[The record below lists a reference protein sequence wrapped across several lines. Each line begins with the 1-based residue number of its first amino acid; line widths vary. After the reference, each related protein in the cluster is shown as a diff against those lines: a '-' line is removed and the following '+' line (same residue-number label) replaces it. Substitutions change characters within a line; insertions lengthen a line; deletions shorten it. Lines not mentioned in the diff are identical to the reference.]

1 MPLARDTARI
11 VGYGMTRLGKHGRTA
26 NALMQEAF
34 EAALGSAGL
43 RLRDIDGLVA
53 VPSLSHPH
61 FMEAHMLATRVGL
74 LPHSGVRVRT
84 IDTGGAGPV
93 SGLLEAVRMVKTERC
108 QAVAVVAGDA
118 VSSLDT
124 AEFLQRADATCTD
137 GSLASPVIP
146 SGYDRIAQ
154 WQIQNGHVTREQLAM
169 VSVLMSRQA
178 ARHPAALTR
187 RSHTLEEVLS
197 APSVAPVTGR
207 LECARRADGGAAI
220 IVASSNFMD
229 ARLGHDRMSSI
240 DGTPSAALGP
250 AAAGGG
256 VVVLGGGEA
265 SGPLYPPAVIDGT
278 MFSCEAA
285 AKAAFSEAQLL
296 PADID
301 WFGLYDCC
309 AQWARSLS
317 LHAPP
322 SPLPASCPCSHPLL
336 GVVRA
341 PLLRSPDLLRARR
354 RGVRPRASRW
364 RWRVGRSHVC
374 PNAERRL
381 PARSLP
387 GEHTWRLAGLWCAVG
402 GTGHVQY
409 HRGVRAARRTCR
421 HAPGRWL
428 PPCARLRQWRHLLAQ
443 RRRRAGGPCRLKI

>member
-154 WQIQNGHVTREQLAM
+154 
-169 VSVLMSRQA
+169 
-178 ARHPAALTR
+178 
-187 RSHTLEEVLS
+187 
-197 APSVAPVTGR
+197 
-207 LECARRADGGAAI
+207 
-220 IVASSNFMD
+220 
-229 ARLGHDRMSSI
+229 
-240 DGTPSAALGP
+240 
-250 AAAGGG
+250 
-256 VVVLGGGEA
+256 
-265 SGPLYPPAVIDGT
+265 
-278 MFSCEAA
+278 
-285 AKAAFSEAQLL
+285 
-296 PADID
+296 
-301 WFGLYDCC
+301 
-309 AQWARSLS
+309 
-317 LHAPP
+317 
-322 SPLPASCPCSHPLL
+322 
-336 GVVRA
+336 
-341 PLLRSPDLLRARR
+341 
-354 RGVRPRASRW
+354 
-364 RWRVGRSHVC
+364 
-374 PNAERRL
+374 
-381 PARSLP
+381 
-387 GEHTWRLAGLWCAVG
+387 
-402 GTGHVQY
+402 
-409 HRGVRAARRTCR
+409 
-421 HAPGRWL
+421 
-428 PPCARLRQWRHLLAQ
+428 
-443 RRRRAGGPCRLKI
+443 